1 MRTKPRHLV
10 NKMILDGKKHKSLN
24 IQQIY
29 IYILLL
35 YEIDVLPTKIRRL
48 CIPFPFILL
57 CSLATTSFMFGLRV
71 LFIISVLSLLL
82 DISVS
87 PNISL
92 LLWPTN
98 CLG

>member
-48 CIPFPFILL
+48 CITILKWLPYTVNMLSAIYIKSHSFFI
-57 CSLATTSFMFGLRV
+57 TTLENSYYEFVF
-71 LFIISVLSLLL
+71 
-82 DISVS
+82 
-87 PNISL
+87 
-92 LLWPTN
+92 TN
-98 CLG
+98 EETG